1 MRALIRAALQQ
12 IGTTNVREAS
22 DGEDGLRALAA
33 RPAHMVISDDNM
45 PGLDGPGLLR
55 AVRSRESLKNVAFI
69 MLTGRAEIDL
79 IVRARQFGVNN

>member
-12 IGTTNVREAS
+12 IGIANVRRAG

-33 RPAHMVISDDNM
+33 RPAPLVISDATM
-45 PGLDGPGLLR
+45 PGLDGPGLPR
-55 AVRSRESLKNVAFI
+55 AVRSCESLKTVAVI
-69 MLTGRAEIDL
+69 MLTGLAEIDL

>member
-12 IGTTNVREAS
+12 IGIANVREAG

-33 RPAHMVISDDNM
+33 RPAPLVIADDNM
-45 PGLDGPGLLR
+45 PGLDGPGLPR
-55 AVRSRESLKNVAFI
+55 AVRSRESLKSVAFI
-69 MLTGRAEIDL
+69 MLTGRAEIGL